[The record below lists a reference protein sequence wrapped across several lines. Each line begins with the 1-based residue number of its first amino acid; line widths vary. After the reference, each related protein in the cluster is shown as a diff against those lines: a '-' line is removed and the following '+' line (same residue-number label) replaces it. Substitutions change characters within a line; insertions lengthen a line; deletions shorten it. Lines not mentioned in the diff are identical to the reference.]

1 MPHKRAKRS
10 AREQQRKERGADLSP
25 PSAGNGTTLSTE
37 GIPKSIS
44 RVLEAARIRAEYRQ
58 KKRARQLEEGAHDGG
73 DGDAPTLAKGKKRR
87 RAAADSNAGKSTIEI
102 QPGESLKHF
111 NRRVEDQMR
120 PLVQSAMRA
129 SAATE
134 RKERKA
140 ATVNGTPRESKAR
153 SSVGKAEGTTTT
165 TPSTAAGGDKH
176 RDRPKEF
183 ATISSARPRRL
194 NDIATAPPELKK
206 LPRRRA
212 SDLGAKHAR
221 TKAVGSVLS
230 MAQRAMMETERENAI
245 RRYREMKERKAKD
258 ESEQA
263 QTP

>member
-10 AREQQRKERGADLSP
+10 AREQQRKERGADLAP
-25 PSAGNGTTLSTE
+25 PGAGNGTTLSTE
-37 GIPKSIS
+37 AIPKSIS

-73 DGDAPTLAKGKKRR
+73 DGHAPTLAKGKKRR
-87 RAAADSNAGKSTIEI
+87 RAAADSDAGKSTIGI

-111 NRRVEDQMR
+111 NRRVEDHMR

-165 TPSTAAGGDKH
+165 PSTAAGCDKG

-194 NDIATAPPELKK
+194 NDIATAPPELKR

-212 SDLGAKHAR
+212 SDLGAKPAR
-221 TKAVGSVLS
+221 TKAVGSVLL
-230 MAQRAMMETERENAI
+230 MAQRAMMETERENVI

>member
-10 AREQQRKERGADLSP
+10 AREQQRKERGADLP
-25 PSAGNGTTLSTE
+25 PPGAGNE
-37 GIPKSIS
+37 K
-44 RVLEAARIRAEYRQ
+44 
-58 KKRARQLEEGAHDGG
+58 AHDGG

-87 RAAADSNAGKSTIEI
+87 LAAADSDAGKSTIEI

-111 NRRVEDQMR
+111 NRRVEDHMR

-153 SSVGKAEGTTTT
+153 SSVGNAEGTTTT

-194 NDIATAPPELKK
+194 NDIATAPPDLEK

-212 SDLGAKHAR
+212 SDLGAKPAR
-221 TKAVGSVLS
+221 TKAVGSVVS